1 MQEIGG
7 THAHDR
13 YEAEVQ
19 HLVRTLRSYGVL
31 TTERL
36 CEASGARNWHG
47 GTFEGALS
55 AAVRSGRFRRLGD
68 DLYELPDEG

>member
-55 AAVRSGRFRRLGD
+55 AAASLTSLAFPRFCAKVAR
-68 DLYELPDEG
+68 